1 MCSLPCMQQLCCFL
15 CVSYLVCTIEIPR
28 RLVLCSSSGV
38 HQWGTFLFLTLYTPV
53 IFLGNLCVPCLVS
66 TSEELLSSLPCIHNS
81 DSKSVLCYLS
91 GMHHWGTSFLD
102 LYSRL
107 RSLCVPYLVSTIEE
121 PLSFLPWMHHWG
133 SKVVLCSYLICT
145 NEEPVFLT
153 WYAPMRNMCSLPCMH
168 QWYSKAVLRCCWLH
182 NARKIWIRILE
193 MDWVHGIMRRRK
205 SIHHFS
211 HTRYLCSC
219 SFEMRSFSKRHT
231 FSHSLTLWFKDWL
244 THSRYPQDVTL
255 SPSENT
261 VLFLWHTGFYMYAR
275 SNGKHP
281 ILKVLQTKSVH
292 FWTHPFLGVW
302 YMVADLL

>member
-1 MCSLPCMQQLCCFL
+1 MIWLHIFQHKRYASLKANVFITLYATVMLFLMCFLPCMHHWDSMAVGSLFLIWCAPMRNLSISNIIYTSDIPRKPLCSLPCK
-15 CVSYLVCTIEIPR
+15 
-28 RLVLCSSSGV
+28 
-38 HQWGTFLFLTLYTPV
+38 HQWRTSVFLTLY
-53 IFLGNLCVPCLVS
+53 
-66 TSEELLSSLPCIHNS
+66 
-81 DSKSVLCYLS
+81 SKSVLCYLS

-153 WYAPMRNMCSLPCMH
+153 WYAPMRNMCSLPCVH

-231 FSHSLTLWFKDWL
+231 FPHSLTLWLNDWL
-244 THSRYPQDVTL
+244 THSRYPQNVM
-255 SPSENT
+255 S
-261 VLFLWHTGFYMYAR
+261 TGSNIVCYA
-275 SNGKHP
+275 SIGPWN
-281 ILKVLQTKSVH
+281 L
-292 FWTHPFLGVW
+292 
-302 YMVADLL
+302 